1 MAASS
6 DYVAEG
12 DGFGIYDGGLTQHSD
27 ELPRHPIIQAAENG
41 DIAEV
46 RRQLSLGIPL
56 PTAIYHSCLI
66 GLPKVLEV
74 LIAVGGAASLNARS
88 RAGWTALAANSAP

>member
-41 DIAEV
+41 DIADCCEL
-46 RRQLSLGIPL
+46 RALK
-56 PTAIYHSCLI
+56 AIFFS
-66 GLPKVLEV
+66 
-74 LIAVGGAASLNARS
+74 GAARPTRLERWFSVTNAVAS
-88 RAGWTALAANSAP
+88 TQKHAS